1 MRSRDW
7 RRKVLRAGRV
17 RWRPIGRTGM
27 HGSGRVLLLMAVI
40 LLSISL
46 ETGRAQAQHC
56 RQWGLRR
63 DPCNTCL
70 LRRYY
75 GMLDSNPNDS
85 FPMRKLRKCRS
96 LSTLIKHYETR
107 LRNRASWYAGH
118 VVLGH
123 LYRASKRAADAVAQY
138 RKAIA
143 LKPNLPSA
151 HWSLGQALQAV
162 KKWHDAVLSYEKALV
177 LTRSKTARKKILRSL
192 VDVSIVQKD
201 LIRAKRY
208 FRKLLLLEPGNRYL
222 RGEYARMLT
231 QHLMYTDALVE
242 YKVLLRQARGDSR
255 RRAELLKE
263 VGELHEK
270 MGSDPKAIAT
280 YRKAMR
286 LTVHGHWLRRELTDK
301 VVAIYRRKNDI
312 QSLVAYYEH
321 VWHHK
326 GFFEWRV
333 LAELYDELGKQFK
346 AIKAYRRALAFRP
359 SAVDTRDKLIRLLER
374 AGRHEKALKAMER
387 QMRLAPGEPRYL
399 LRLARMYWRRKDK
412 GRAIGLL
419 RTCGRKFPGDAS
431 VHTALADLYN
441 KWGKPGLAFKEYQR
455 LVRIEPSEPSHLVNL
470 GEQYWQRGRKA
481 QALGLWRRLLKA
493 GLYQSKREALS
504 TLGQVLADH
513 DQFAE
518 SIRNYLRAIKLAP
531 KDAGLYRAVAPVYER
546 ARKYGRAVS
555 AWLKVIALAKSI
567 DKQPWRRQA
576 RSAIIALWIRQ
587 GTIKRKLSRY
597 HSVFDRTGDIESGY
611 FLGEAYIRMKKFA
624 KAEGVFRKILERH
637 PEQVE
642 ALLAL
647 GEIYRR
653 QHQLAKAVNVLLRL
667 AKLVPSRA
675 REFYMRIAELYLL
688 MYRDDKALAYARKA
702 LTISKGD
709 AQGWA
714 RVARIYEKK
723 GDDLRAIDA
732 YRRALKIRP
741 RFFRVHFALAR
752 IYLRRGDYD
761 RAASLYHDVVRRSP
775 DQEMVAR
782 AGKRSLDLDEYLGR
796 LPELER
802 ILIPLSFV
810 YSHKPVY
817 SRLLVQVYG
826 RWIPALVRQKRFGPS
841 TKARDLARRQLAEL
855 GKRALKPLLE
865 ALSSGRGKA
874 RGLAVNLIGHLG
886 NKDAAPSL
894 VRLVLE
900 PSDSLTGEG
909 SLSSSDRSNLVA
921 FQVKALA
928 AAGRLRDP
936 RTVSDLVRL
945 AKNDESAVRE
955 VAVWSLG
962 LIGGPGAFRAL
973 SASLSD
979 RKVGVEALAC
989 LGLGRYGA
997 KAVPKMLAVMKD
1009 RNRRVEVRA
1018 ACAWALGWS
1027 SDDRAVEPLVAIVG
1041 EGRSLLQR
1049 KAAWALGMLA
1059 RRRVVPMLLDLLW
1072 TRRGQGR
1079 IAVRWALVRSALGRP
1094 SRPGLRMIEELDVSD
1109 SGRLPVGWLVRH
1121 IRPEKVSLSVA
1132 GRAQLVKAYSDKIV
1146 RSLIRTL
1153 HRYTEVLVSTLS
1165 ELDSCGHRFCLGPLD
1180 PGNGDASLVAT
1191 VVGIGSELAPSLV
1204 RLTKHP
1210 MADVRAM
1217 GLSVLGKVSPKS
1229 ITALVAKGLVDHSGK
1244 VRAAAL
1250 RAAVRAATRRPAD
1263 RADLL
1268 AVLAKRL
1275 ASGTWLEPCAI
1286 IDAMARVGGPRA
1298 WAVLRRWIEGK
1309 GRASRC
1315 GLHVLVRLD
1324 RSRMRGVLDTI
1335 LTRGTAQD
1343 RLNVVAVVARM
1354 GGGLF
1359 TALLRRAL
1367 ADRSPLVRQ
1376 SARNAL
1382 TARAKRQP

>member
-1 MRSRDW
+1 MKSSGW
-7 RRKVLRAGRV
+7 RRSGPWDGRLRWACRGRFDAA
-17 RWRPIGRTGM
+17 W
-27 HGSGRVLLLMAVI
+27 SNRVGLLVVM
-40 LLSISL
+40 LLSMWL
-46 ETGRAQAQHC
+46 EAGQARGQNC

-63 DPCNTCL
+63 DPCNVCL

-75 GMLDSNPNDS
+75 SMLDANPNDS

-96 LSTLIKHYETR
+96 LTILIKHYESR
-107 LRNRASWYAGH
+107 LRHHASWYAGH

-123 LYRASKRAADAVAQY
+123 LYRSSKRRVDAVAQY

-151 HWSLGQALQAV
+151 HWSLGRVLQV
-162 KKWHDAVLSYEKALV
+162 MKKWREAVVSYEKALA
-177 LTRSKTARKKILRSL
+177 LTRSKTGRRKILRSL

-201 LIRAKRY
+201 LARAKRY
-208 FRKLLLLEPGNRYL
+208 FHKLLLLEPGNRYL

-231 QHLMYTDALVE
+231 RHLMYKDALVE
-242 YKVLLRQARGDSR
+242 YKVLLRQARGDAK

-263 VGELHEK
+263 VGELYEK

-321 VWHHK
+321 AWHHK

-359 SAVDTRDKLIRLLER
+359 SAVDTRDKMIRLLER
-374 AGRHEKALKAMER
+374 VGRHGEALKAMER
-387 QMRLAPGEPRYL
+387 QMHLAPGEPRYL

-412 GRAIGLL
+412 RRAIGLL
-419 RTCGRKFPGDAS
+419 RTCGRKFSRDAS

-441 KWGKPGLAFKEYQR
+441 KWGKPNLAFKEYQR
-455 LVRIEPSEPSHLVNL
+455 LVRIEPNEPSHLVNL

-481 QALGLWRRLLKA
+481 QALGLWRRLLKP
-493 GLYQSKREALS
+493 GLYQTKREALS
-504 TLGQVLADH
+504 MLGQVLADH

-518 SIRNYLRAIKLAP
+518 SLRNYRKAIKLAP
-531 KDAGLYRAVAPVYER
+531 KDPSLYRAVAPVYER
-546 ARKYGRAVS
+546 ARRYAKAVS
-555 AWLKVIALAKSI
+555 AWLKVIELAKSI

-587 GTIKRKLSRY
+587 GTITRKLSRY
-597 HSVFDRTGDIESGY
+597 RSVFDRTADLESGY
-611 FLGEAYIRMKKFA
+611 FLGEAYIRLKKLP
-624 KAEGVFRKILERH
+624 KAEHVFRTILAHH

-653 QHQLAKAVNVLLRL
+653 QHQLAKAVGVLLRL

-709 AQGWA
+709 AEGWA

-723 GDDLRAIDA
+723 GDDVRAIEA
-732 YRRALKIRP
+732 YRRAIKIRP
-741 RFFRVHFALAR
+741 RFFSVSFALAR

-761 RAASLYHDVVRRSP
+761 HAVSLYHDVVRRSP
-775 DQEMVAR
+775 NQEMVAR
-782 AGKRSLDLDEYLGR
+782 AGRRSLDLDEYLGR

-817 SRLLVQVYG
+817 GRLLVQVYG
-826 RWIPALVRQKRFGPS
+826 RWIPALVRRKRFGS
-841 TKARDLARRQLAEL
+841 SKKARDFARHQLAEL

-865 ALSSGRGKA
+865 SLSSGRP
-874 RGLAVNLIGHLG
+874 RDRELAVSLVGHLG

-900 PSDSLTGEG
+900 PPESSSGPG
-909 SLSSSDRSNLVA
+909 SLSSSDRSSLIA
-921 FQVKALA
+921 FQVRALV
-928 AAGRLRDP
+928 AAGRLQDP

-945 AKNDESAVRE
+945 ARNSEPAVRE
-955 VAVWSLG
+955 AAVWSLG
-962 LIGGPGAFRAL
+962 LIGGPQAFRAL
-973 SASLSD
+973 SAALSD

-997 KAVPKMLAVMKD
+997 KAVPKLVSVVTD
-1009 RNRRVEVRA
+1009 RTRRVEIRA
-1018 ACAWALGWS
+1018 ACAWALGWTN
-1027 SDDRAVEPLVAIVG
+1027 DDRAVSPLLSIVVR
-1041 EGRSLLQR
+1041 GRSLLHH

-1059 RRRVVPMLLDLLW
+1059 RSAAVPSLLDLLW

-1079 IAVRWALVRSALGRP
+1079 IAVRWGLVRSALGKP
-1094 SRPGLRMIEELDVSD
+1094 SKLGLRAIEELDVAD
-1109 SGRLPVGWLVRH
+1109 SGRLPVAWMVRH
-1121 IRPEKVSLSVA
+1121 LRPGRVTLPVA
-1132 GRAQLVKAYSDKIV
+1132 GRVRLVTGYARRIV
-1146 RSLIRTL
+1146 RSLDRAL
-1153 HRYTEVLVSTLS
+1153 HRHTEVLIATLL
-1165 ELDSCGHRFCLGPLD
+1165 ELDSCGERFCLGPLD
-1180 PGNGDASLVAT
+1180 PGQRSPSSVE
-1191 VVGIGSELAPSLV
+1191 VVGAGLASRLVSLT
-1204 RLTKHP
+1204 RHP
-1210 MADVRAM
+1210 IPDVRALA
-1217 GLSVLGKVSPKS
+1217 LSVLGKVSRTS
-1229 ITALVAKGLVDHSGK
+1229 IAPLVAKGLGDPVGK
-1244 VRAAAL
+1244 VRTAAL
-1250 RAAVRAATRRPAD
+1250 RAAVSAARRRPGD
-1263 RADLL
+1263 RGALL
-1268 AVLAKRL
+1268 STLEKRL
-1275 ASGTWLEPCAI
+1275 ASDRFQDPCSVI
-1286 IDAMARVGGPRA
+1286 GAMSKIGGRTA
-1298 WAVLRRWIEGK
+1298 WSLLRRWVERR

-1315 GLHVLVRLD
+1315 GLEALVRLD
-1324 RSRMRGVLDTI
+1324 RIRMRAVLETI
-1335 LTRGTAQD
+1335 LARGTAQD
-1343 RLNVVAVVARM
+1343 RLDVVDVVARM
-1354 GGGLF
+1354 GG
-1359 TALLRRAL
+1359 ALARTILRRAL
-1367 ADRSPLVRQ
+1367 QDKSSLVQQAARS
-1376 SARNAL
+1376 AL
-1382 TARAKRQP
+1382 AGKRERHP